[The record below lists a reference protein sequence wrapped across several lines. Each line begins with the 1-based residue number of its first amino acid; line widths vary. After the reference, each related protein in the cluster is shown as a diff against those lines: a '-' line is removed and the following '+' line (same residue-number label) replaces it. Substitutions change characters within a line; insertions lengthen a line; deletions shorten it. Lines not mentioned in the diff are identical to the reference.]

1 MSTMSVIVVITI
13 FFMFAVPLFTSQV
26 YWSFLDKRIKDK
38 KALLSVL
45 EPAYPGA
52 VYAVYAVMGIN
63 VVFVLVLAFTKTIEY
78 WEIPPLAPM
87 TLFLVYITFL
97 SIPRI
102 LISNLKTSIEEEAK
116 NVSKSAICNTEDVG
130 Q

>member
-1 MSTMSVIVVITI
+1 MFTIAAITL
-13 FFMFAVPLFTSQV
+13 FMMFAVPLFTAQV

-52 VYAVYAVMGIN
+52 VYAAMGCLAIN
-63 VVFVLVLAFTKTIEY
+63 FVLVLVVEFATTIELPASLMS
-78 WEIPPLAPM
+78 IL
-87 TLFLVYITFL
+87 LLVYLTFL
-97 SIPRI
+97 SIPRV
-102 LISNLKTSIEEEAK
+102 LISNLKTSIEEEEK
-116 NVSKSAICNTEDVG
+116 NASKFTICSTEDAG

>member
-1 MSTMSVIVVITI
+1 MVITL
-13 FFMFAVPLFTSQV
+13 FMLFATPLITSQV

-52 VYAVYAVMGIN
+52 CYAAMGCMGIN
-63 VVFVLVLAFTKTIEY
+63 IVFALVLVFTKTIEY
-78 WEIPPLAPM
+78 SEIPPLLPM
-87 TLFLVYITFL
+87 TWLLLYLMFL
-97 SIPRI
+97 SIPRV
-102 LISNLKTSIEEEAK
+102 LISDLRTSIEEEEA
-116 NVSKSAICNTEDVG
+116 ATCNTEDAG